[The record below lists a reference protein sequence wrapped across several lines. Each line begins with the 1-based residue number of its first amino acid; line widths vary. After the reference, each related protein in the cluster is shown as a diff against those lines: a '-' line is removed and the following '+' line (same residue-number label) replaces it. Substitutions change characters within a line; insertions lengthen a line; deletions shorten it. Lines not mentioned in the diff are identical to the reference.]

1 MLSGT
6 SGFSGFTYHT
16 LFLTGMLYEKT
27 GFPQKTL
34 KYYGRALDKNTT
46 VLKSTACNLKDFIY
60 NLVIRYFMDGKKMN
74 MDEVKSLL
82 SDHLKTTN
90 DKIIQTE
97 VEKLYKNFDKDNY
110 IKKTVE
116 L

>member
-1 MLSGT
+1 MRKRIL
-6 SGFSGFTYHT
+6 H
-16 LFLTGMLYEKT
+16 LPHVILTGMLYEKT